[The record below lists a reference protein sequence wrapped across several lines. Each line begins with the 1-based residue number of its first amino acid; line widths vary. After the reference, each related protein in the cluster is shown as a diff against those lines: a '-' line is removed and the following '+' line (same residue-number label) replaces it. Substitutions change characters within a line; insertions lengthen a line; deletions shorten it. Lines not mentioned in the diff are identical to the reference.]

1 VTAAGDIEHPLP
13 DLRLDKFLRKQ
24 LARPSRAEGKGVKT
38 TAFSFT
44 AGPMVRIRF
53 PPAVSLQ
60 TFGPSRE
67 ELPFVQQP
75 AAALYAPVQ
84 PDRSSALS
92 LCNGFDRPVCPRR
105 RLNVSMNYGIR
116 NDLIVATAASGNSSW
131 IDSFP
136 CGSSLSSAPG
146 AAAKASISARDLGG
160 VRSP

>member
-1 VTAAGDIEHPLP
+1 MTAAGDIEHPLP

-38 TAFSFT
+38 PA
-44 AGPMVRIRF
+44 APMVRIRF

-84 PDRSSALS
+84 PDRSVGAVAVQRFRPAGLPSPTTERVDELRNQKRS
-92 LCNGFDRPVCPRR
+92 DRG
-105 RLNVSMNYGIR
+105 Y
-116 NDLIVATAASGNSSW
+116 
-131 IDSFP
+131 
-136 CGSSLSSAPG
+136 
-146 AAAKASISARDLGG
+146 GG
-160 VRSP
+160 VRKLFVDRQFSMRQQS

>member
-1 VTAAGDIEHPLP
+1 VTAAGDIEHPPP

-84 PDRSSALS
+84 PDRSVGAVAVQRFRPAGLPSPTTERVDELRNQKRS
-92 LCNGFDRPVCPRR
+92 DRG
-105 RLNVSMNYGIR
+105 Y
-116 NDLIVATAASGNSSW
+116 
-131 IDSFP
+131 
-136 CGSSLSSAPG
+136 
-146 AAAKASISARDLGG
+146 GG
-160 VRSP
+160 VRILFVDRQFSVRQQS